1 MLPIHKNFSLKAYNT
16 FHIDVKAKQFLEVR
30 SLEEL
35 KEIAIIIQNFDLKYM
50 ILGQGSNTLFT
61 QDFDGLVLYMN
72 IKGKEIIR
80 QNDRKVLIKAC
91 AGEVW
96 HDFVLWAL
104 EQDYSGI
111 ENLALIPGRI
121 GSAPIQNIGAY
132 GVEIKDVI
140 ECVEV
145 FDMETLKT
153 RKIVNPDCAFDY
165 RDSIFKRN
173 KGKFIITA
181 INMQLQKN
189 VNQVNTSYG
198 TVQSYLEQ
206 KGVMTP
212 SPMDVAQAIIEIR
225 QSKLPDYKVLG
236 NAGSFFKNPLISKIQ
251 YEQLKS
257 NSKDVPNFATSDEM
271 VKIPAGW
278 LIEKCGY
285 KGKKIGNVGV
295 HEHQALVLV
304 NYGGATGNEVL
315 ALAIEIQKT
324 VKAQFEIDLELEVNV
339 V

>member
-1 MLPIHKNFSLKAYNT
+1 MLLIRKNFSLKAYNT
-16 FHIDVKAKQFLEVR
+16 FNIDVKAKQFLEVR

-35 KEIAIIIQNFDLKYM
+35 KEIATIIQNFDLKYM
-50 ILGQGSNTLFT
+50 VLGQGSNTLFT

-96 HDFVLWAL
+96 HDFVLWTL
-104 EQDYSGI
+104 EQGFSGI

-153 RKIVNPDCAFDY
+153 QKIVNTDCVFGY
-165 RDSIFKRN
+165 RDSIFKKN

-181 INMQLQKN
+181 VNVQLQKN
-189 VNQVNTSYG
+189 VNQINTSYG
-198 TVQSYLEQ
+198 AVQNYLEQ
-206 KGVMTP
+206 KGVMTA
-212 SPMDVAQAIIEIR
+212 SPMDVAQAIMEIR

-236 NAGSFFKNPLISKIQ
+236 NAGSFFKNPLIPKLQ

-257 NSKDVPNFATSDEM
+257 NFKDVPNFTTSDEM
-271 VKIPAGW
+271 IKIPAGW

-285 KGKKIGNVGV
+285 KGKKVGNVGV

-304 NYGGATGNEVL
+304 NHGNATGNEVL
-315 ALAIEIQKT
+315 ALAIEIQKA
-324 VKAQFEIDLELEVNV
+324 VKAQFEIDLEMEVNV